1 VRQPAAAGEPH
12 PLGDNRDHGD
22 KHDKHLE
29 VRTVSNYE
37 AAPAGEIEVEV
48 VASSVGD
55 VAWKASQDNPRG
67 ECLRLRLSAGRDYGF
82 IFTDVPLDW
91 GRMLDAVR
99 HAAGVEGEELLPESF
114 VGRRAR
120 VVLKRYQAKDGTTR
134 ATVARWL
141 PPAKPEPEKP
151 AVRVTATVLKP
162 AATKVSRNAPPAF
175 GADDDLPF

>member
-1 VRQPAAAGEPH
+1 MNQYEP
-12 PLGDNRDHGD
+12 
-22 KHDKHLE
+22 
-29 VRTVSNYE
+29 
-37 AAPAGEIEVEV
+37 APAGEIECEI
-48 VASSVGD
+48 VAASIGD
-55 VAWKASQDNPRG
+55 VAWKVSDDNPRG

-91 GRMLDAVR
+91 GRMLKSVC

-114 VGRRAR
+114 VGRQAR

-134 ATVARWL
+134 ASVAKWL

-162 AATKVSRNAPPAF
+162 AATKVSRNAPPAI
-175 GADDDLPF
+175 GADDDIPF